1 MEAGGFEAFRGLIW
15 RQLQA
20 PLKAHKICGWTP
32 CCKFSEWRGQNSAR
46 GLLFL
51 AFKAS
56 SHQIVWFGGKKM
68 SYPKSAIVDLSND
81 VWHAYI
87 RWRMWPGEQ
96 PEILVNNGHLMGTR
110 LFSSI
115 FGGWRLFQ
123 PFFWGKLVMGL
134 SNEGIPSEIFNF
146 GDPPF
151 RRLFIE
157 FETSRISPIRWISPS
172 FWISPI
178 LWISPNSWISPIWW
192 ISPSWYHPRRIE

>member
-1 MEAGGFEAFRGLIW
+1 MEAGGFEAVRGLIW

-32 CCKFSEWRGQNSAR
+32 CCKFSEWRLKNSVR

-56 SHQIVWFGGKKM
+56 SHQIVWFGEKKM

-96 PEILVNNGHLMGTR
+96 PEILVNNGHLMSTR

-123 PFFWGKLVMGL
+123 PFFWGKLVMGS
-134 SNEGIPSEIFNF
+134 SNGGIPIKIFKFWDAPNF
-146 GDPPF
+146 G
-151 RRLFIE
+151 LFNE
-157 FETSRISPIRWISPS
+157 FKNTQMCYIFLETSGQGLHI
-172 FWISPI
+172 
-178 LWISPNSWISPIWW
+178 
-192 ISPSWYHPRRIE
+192 

>member
-1 MEAGGFEAFRGLIW
+1 MEAGGFEAVRGLIW

-20 PLKAHKICGWTP
+20 PLKAHKICSWTP

-56 SHQIVWFGGKKM
+56 SHQIVWFGEKKM

-123 PFFWGKLVMGL
+123 PFFGGKLVMGL

-151 RRLFIE
+151 RRLFSE
-157 FETSRISPIRWISPS
+157 FETSHCIIHIESKWLVYYQIMSQQMPAISNAI
-172 FWISPI
+172 
-178 LWISPNSWISPIWW
+178 
-192 ISPSWYHPRRIE
+192 